1 MAQKYK
7 YSPVIPIILRNFAV
21 KRVIAMIVFPNAKIN
36 LGLNIVSRRPDG
48 YHDLLTI
55 FYPVGRYAG
64 TPSDSGRL
72 ADIIEITPSTSDTDS
87 MKVTGRHIDCH
98 MHDNLV
104 WKALQLFRKSVPDL
118 PTVDIKLEKH
128 LPDGAGMGGGSAD
141 ASFTLRALNE
151 IAGNPI
157 TMDDLARMALNL
169 GADCPFFIYNTPC
182 IGTGTGEI
190 LTPVSLDLGNY
201 TLAVLKPSEGIS
213 TRDAFARITPF
224 VPTYTPE
231 KLLDMP
237 VEQWRDRM
245 TNDFEQP
252 MFALHPELREIK
264 EYLYESGAVYAS
276 MTGSGSAFY
285 GLFNNPEKARQCA
298 CEAPTPFT
306 AVSSLFL

>member
-87 MKVTGRHIDCH
+87 MKVTGQHIDCH

-128 LPDGAGMGGGSAD
+128 LPDGAGMGFIDKCSEQFDFIFAD
-141 ASFTLRALNE
+141 PPYALK
-151 IAGNPI
+151 
-157 TMDDLARMALNL
+157 DLESI
-169 GADCPFFIYNTPC
+169 P
-182 IGTGTGEI
+182 
-190 LTPVSLDLGNY
+190 
-201 TLAVLKPSEGIS
+201 
-213 TRDAFARITPF
+213 ARIF
-224 VPTYTPE
+224 
-231 KLLDMP
+231 
-237 VEQWRDRM
+237 
-245 TNDFEQP
+245 
-252 MFALHPELREIK
+252 
-264 EYLYESGAVYAS
+264 ESGILKEDGLLVLEHGKENHFEDDPHFIERRVY
-276 MTGSGSAFY
+276 GSVNFSFFRAMVPADG
-285 GLFNNPEKARQCA
+285 Q
-298 CEAPTPFT
+298 
-306 AVSSLFL
+306 